1 MKPAFELAAPQGA
14 AVMVALRKYGKILRA
29 SLVERLAYRADFFLS
44 TVLRFLPMLTTI
56 LLWQAIYAG
65 AGENSAL
72 TDKFTLDQMIS
83 YLLLVHIGRMFSSM
97 PGLAHGIARD
107 VRDGNL
113 KKYLL
118 QPIEM
123 VPYLLAYRMAHKMAY
138 IVMSALP
145 YALLF
150 YLCRDY
156 LPPWPDGPTLA
167 AFAASLVMAFLIGF
181 FFEAAIGMIGFWFLE
196 VTSVLYVINTLS
208 FFVSGQMFPLD
219 LLPPPWGSLLKA
231 LPFSYLAYFPAA
243 VFVGKVQGDELLWG
257 LVAEAAWRWRS
268 LFWRTGFIGEGCG
281 TIARTAAKPQ
291 AAEMQCRRFLDTFGC
306 GSLWAVSA
314 WRGSSPFVATSWSR
328 SPSKCFG
335 SLCC

>member
-1 MKPAFELAAPQGA
+1 
-14 AVMVALRKYGKILRA
+14 
-29 SLVERLAYRADFFLS
+29 
-44 TVLRFLPMLTTI
+44 

-65 AGENSAL
+65 AGANSGL
-72 TDKFTLDQMIS
+72 TDKYTLDQMIS
-83 YLLLVHIGRMFSSM
+83 YLLLVHISRMFSSM

-107 VRDGNL
+107 IRDGNL

-123 VPYLLAYRMAHKMAY
+123 VPYLLAYRVAHKMAY

-167 AFAASLVMAFLIGF
+167 AFAASLLMGFLIGF
-181 FFEAAIGMIGFWFLE
+181 FFEATIGMIGFWFLE

-208 FFVSGQMFPLD
+208 FFVSGHMFPLD
-219 LLPPPWGSLLKA
+219 LLPAPWGSILKA

-243 VFVGKVQGDELLWG
+243 VFVGKIQGEELVWG
-257 LVAEAAWRWRS
+257 LAAEAAWA
-268 LFWRTGFIGEGCG
+268 LAFIVL
-281 TIARTAAKPQ
+281 ANWLY
-291 AAEMQCRRFLDTFGC
+291 RRGLRYY
-306 GSLWAVSA
+306 SA
-314 WRGSSPFVATSWSR
+314 YG
-328 SPSKCFG
+328 G
-335 SLCC
+335 